1 MTISSL
7 NVGTYSESSIVHTIS
22 QVIQQFGYNN
32 TLEFSTEK
40 PTWALFTYK
49 NLIRLQTKFTV
60 TVN

>member
-7 NVGTYSESSIVHTIS
+7 NVRTYSESSIVHTIS

-40 PTWALFTYK
+40 PTLASFTYK
-49 NLIRLQTKFTV
+49 NLIRLQTIYTV
-60 TVN
+60 PVN